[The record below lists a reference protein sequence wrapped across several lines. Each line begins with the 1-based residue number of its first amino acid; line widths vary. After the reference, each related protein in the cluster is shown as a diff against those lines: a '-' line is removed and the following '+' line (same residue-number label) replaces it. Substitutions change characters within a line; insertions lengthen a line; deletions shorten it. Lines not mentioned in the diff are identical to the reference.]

1 MAMVALPIT
10 AVLGIVFLGYM
21 ISKERDARPR
31 PVGHLHR
38 LKRLLP
44 LQSLKIVIVVWQIL
58 TEASQQLKAWRFCP
72 SNDRLFEHSARPMG

>member
-58 TEASQQLKAWRFCP
+58 TEASQQLKAW
-72 SNDRLFEHSARPMG
+72 